1 MRLHHLLLA
10 LLFLVLSAASGIS
23 GPLSCGRNGGVCIPI
38 RCPVPMR
45 QIGTCFRRPVK
56 CCRSW

>member
-1 MRLHHLLLA
+1 
-10 LLFLVLSAASGIS
+10 SGIS

-45 QIGTCFRRPVK
+45 QIGTCFGRPVK

>member
-1 MRLHHLLLA
+1 A
-10 LLFLVLSAASGIS
+10 
-23 GPLSCGRNGGVCIPI
+23 PLSCGRNGGVCIPI

-45 QIGTCFRRPVK
+45 QIGTCFGRPVK